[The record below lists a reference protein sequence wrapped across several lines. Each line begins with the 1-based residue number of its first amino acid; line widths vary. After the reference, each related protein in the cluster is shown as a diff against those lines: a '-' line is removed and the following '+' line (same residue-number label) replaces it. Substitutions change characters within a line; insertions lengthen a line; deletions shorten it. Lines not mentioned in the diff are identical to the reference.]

1 MRFSSARADQLPTY
15 AVQRI
20 ATAKRRLLGEGCDV
34 IDLGAGDADLPPPPV
49 AVSTLASA
57 AQDTRNSRYAFQ
69 TGLMAFRESIVRYM
83 KRRFAIAVDPVTEV
97 LPLIG
102 SKDGLAHLPLAL
114 LDPGDLCIIPEPGYT
129 PYLGGTILAGAEPL
143 VCPLRREDGFLL
155 DLERLSSSQL
165 KRARL
170 MILNYPNN
178 PTAAIAPW
186 DYLVKVVE
194 VCRRFEIVLAY
205 DNPYCEITFDGYRA
219 PSILEIPGARD
230 VAIEFHSLSK
240 TFGMTGWRI
249 GWAAGR
255 PELIATLLKVK
266 QYVDTG
272 PFLAIQHAAAATLD
286 AAETLV
292 PHICETFRERRDAGI
307 AALARIGVVLEPP
320 KATMYLW
327 LPLPDG
333 LPSWTFAE
341 RLLEEDHVAVLPG
354 ASLGTGGEGFIRIAL
369 TVNPSRLE
377 EGIMRMGRCLDRRGR
392 GP

>member
-1 MRFSSARADQLPTY
+1 MRFSSARADQLPAY

-20 ATAKRRLLGEGCDV
+20 ATAKRRLLGEGRDV

-49 AVSTLASA
+49 AVSSLATA
-57 AQDTRNSRYAFQ
+57 ARDPRNSRYAFQ
-69 TGLMAFRESIVRYM
+69 TGLLAFRESIAAYM
-83 KRRFAIAVDPVTEV
+83 QRRFAIAVDPVTEV

-143 VCPLRREDGFLL
+143 VCPLRAQNDFLL
-155 DLERLSSSQL
+155 DLEGIPDGQL

-170 MILNYPNN
+170 VILNYPNN

-186 DYLVKVVE
+186 EYLVKVVE
-194 VCRRFEIVLAY
+194 ICRRHEIVLAY

-240 TFGMTGWRI
+240 SFGMTGWRV

-255 PELIATLLKVK
+255 SELIGSLLKVK

-272 PFLAIQHAAAATLD
+272 PFLAIQHAAAVTLD
-286 AAETLV
+286 AAETLL
-292 PHICETFRERRDAGI
+292 PHIRDTFRERRDAGV
-307 AALARIGVVLEPP
+307 AALARIGITVEPP

-327 LPLPDG
+327 VPLTNG
-333 LPSWTFAE
+333 MPSWTFAE
-341 RLLEEDHVAVLPG
+341 RLLEEEYVAVLPG
-354 ASLGTGGEGFIRIAL
+354 ASLGAGGEGYIRIAL
-369 TVNPSRLE
+369 TVNGARLDE
-377 EGIMRMGRCLDRRGR
+377 AATRIGRFLQRRQG
-392 GP
+392 GS

>member
-1 MRFSSARADQLPTY
+1 MRFSSARSDQLPAY

-20 ATAKRRLLGEGCDV
+20 AIAKRRLLAEGRDV

-49 AVSTLASA
+49 AVSTLATA
-57 AQDTRNSRYAFQ
+57 ARDARNSRYAFQ
-69 TGLMAFRESIVRYM
+69 TGLMEFRESIVRYM
-83 KRRFAIAVDPVTEV
+83 QRRFAISVDPVTEV

-143 VCPLRREDGFLL
+143 VCPLRRENGFLL
-155 DLERLSSSQL
+155 DLDGLSPGQL

-170 MILNYPNN
+170 LILNYPNN
-178 PTAAIAPW
+178 PTSAIAPW
-186 DYLVKVVE
+186 DYLVRVIE
-194 VCRRFEIVLAY
+194 ICRKHEIVLAY

-230 VAIEFHSLSK
+230 LAIEFHSLSK

-255 PELIATLLKVK
+255 PELIGTLLKVK

-292 PHICETFRERRDAGI
+292 PHIRDTFRERRDAGI
-307 AALARIGVVLEPP
+307 AALARIGIPVEPP

-327 LPLPDG
+327 MPLPNG
-333 LPSWTFAE
+333 MASWTLAE
-341 RLLEEDHVAVLPG
+341 RLLEEDYVAVLPG
-354 ASLGTGGEGFIRIAL
+354 ASLGAGGEGYIRIAL
-369 TVNPSRLE
+369 TVNPARLD
-377 EGIMRMGRCLDRRGR
+377 EGITRLGRCLDRRGR
-392 GP
+392 DP